1 MGPPAHFLRGYI
13 QHHRRVRYGH
23 LERGAP
29 QDGVW
34 LQPDRPWLPRPRALG
49 QRPRGAESSGHHRGG
64 VSTQR
69 LNRDIQEPVESEKTR
84 SQQRIQTHYFHNLIK
99 RTERTFP
106 TRDGTNF
113 SKQNSS
119 QECYRKCFSRIK
131 CPVRLHESVLI
142 RGGGSRF
149 ILLMQSRCHDRR
161 CYSARHL
168 RPLCTYKSVLD

>member
-149 ILLMQSRCHDRR
+149 ILLMQSRCHHRR

-168 RPLCTYKSVLD
+168 RPLCTYKSV

>member
-1 MGPPAHFLRGYI
+1 MASSLRNQIIPSSSLRLGSEASPGSVGPPAHFLRGYI

-142 RGGGSRF
+142 RGGGGV
-149 ILLMQSRCHDRR
+149 
-161 CYSARHL
+161 
-168 RPLCTYKSVLD
+168 VLSS